1 MRAALLSVL
10 IYFSFQISVFSQNIS
25 QEYNDLY
32 FYQINSSDG
41 LSNNVV
47 NDITQDSLGF
57 LWIATY
63 DGLNR
68 YDGTQFLKFR
78 KNITDEKTG
87 VSNNYIQEL
96 QLLDNNQLLIATDAG
111 LNIYDLSTETFKVL
125 TTSEGL
131 LNNSV
136 SALTLNA
143 NHKPVVGTYRGG
155 IQSLSS
161 LEFETISL
169 SKEGKA
175 LSSNEI
181 SSIAVQG
188 DSIFWV
194 GTYDKGLNKIKHK
207 NGKYTSEVVAIPQ
220 LQNATVYQIY
230 IDEEQN
236 LWGATN
242 KGLLVINPSGDYK
255 FLNKASSSTSGLS
268 DSDILSIVDDHY
280 GNLFV
285 GTRYGGLNILKKRT
299 LLDENIALDIQW
311 YQPTNDGASVYDRSI
326 TSLFIDRD
334 QGLWIGTP
342 TGLNYTNLK
351 GEFAK
356 TISENGSYPYAI
368 SDDRVSAIAVKS
380 NTQVWVGTDGE
391 GLDLYDLNAGK
402 LNTFNSSGKNINS
415 LSGNSIL
422 ALLPD
427 GDEHIWVGTY
437 QKGLNYLNHRTGEV
451 TYYLQGSQQDGND
464 VRSLFRSKD
473 GTLWVGTN
481 RGGLF
486 KYDTSLEDFV
496 YVSDLEKLD
505 IRDIEEQDG
514 YLWLA
519 TFGSGLIKYN
529 PSDGS
534 AVYYNSDNIN
544 NLDTNIF
551 FTIEILDDAS
561 ILLGTRYNGL
571 KIFDPKNET
580 VETYSEN
587 DGLSNNTINS
597 LLLQQ
602 KQFVWIGTYTGID
615 RFDLKNKVFKNFTAL
630 RNVQNEGVG
639 PIASTTDGKVFVGGL
654 KGLQVIDVSELERL
668 EDDQN
673 IVIKQLNVLN
683 KVITPEENSVLQ
695 KAITYQDALELEYF
709 QNAFSIHFT
718 ALKYPLGNTLSY
730 SYKLEKYND
739 FWINTQEG
747 IANFT
752 GVPPGDYILKVKT
765 ESSSGKEILRTL
777 AITIN
782 PPFWKTPLAYFIY
795 FLALALIIYLIS
807 SYFSERLKLKNKLI
821 LEQQQRQLEHELNEE
836 RLRFFTAFSHELKT
850 PLTLILAPLDNLIA
864 DANNRSLKK
873 QLNIINR
880 NAKKL
885 SAAINKLLEFRKSE
899 EGLSRLNLSDHNLS
913 SHLNKWVKNYV
924 PLAIDKNITIHTFI
938 EDSEQRYLFD
948 IEKLK
953 VIINNLLSNAI
964 KYCDDN
970 GSIEVH
976 LYINKY
982 TLDISVSDNG
992 AGIAPQELE
1001 DIFNWYYRSEAA
1013 TQKSGTGIGL
1023 ALSKRFAELHNG
1035 SLKVTSR
1042 PNVKTTF
1049 MVEIPKLLPEFDNV
1063 KTKVTQEKTSKESKS
1078 SILATEV
1085 LRAEKDNN
1093 KSIASA
1099 ENRALVMVIDDNPDI
1114 LNFLDEILKS
1124 EYDLVFANNGEEG
1137 IKKAQKFIPDLI
1149 ISDIMMPKKTGID
1162 LCRALKNDLA
1172 TSHIPIIL
1180 LTAKGN
1186 LESLKTGYEEG
1197 ADDYISKPFQPQ
1209 ILKTRISNL
1218 IRNREAVQRF
1228 LQNKELPQKVEEP
1241 NSPALNKEKEFL
1253 AKLDAIIHE
1262 NIGSENE
1269 NVFDIAKELGMS
1281 RTSLYRKL
1289 KSITGYSINE
1299 YTRNLKLEKA
1309 ADLIENQEYSVS
1321 QAAYEVGFN
1330 SPKYFR
1336 KIFKEMYGKLPSE
1349 FKS

>member
-1 MRAALLSVL
+1 MRATLLSVL
-10 IYFSFQISVFSQNIS
+10 IYLGFQLSVSAQKDA
-25 QEYNDLY
+25 QEYSDLY

-41 LSNNVV
+41 LSNNVI

-68 YDGTQFLKFR
+68 YDGMQFLKFR
-78 KNITDEKTG
+78 KNIADEKTG

-96 QLLDNNQLLIATDAG
+96 QLLDNNRLLIATDAG
-111 LNIYDLSTETFKVL
+111 LNIYDLTTETFKVL
-125 TTSEGL
+125 TTTEGL

-136 SALTLNA
+136 SALTLNEQQQ
-143 NHKPVVGTYRGG
+143 PIIGTYRGG
-155 IQSLSS
+155 IQYLSS
-161 LEFETISL
+161 LAFETIGL
-169 SKEGKA
+169 SKDGEA

-181 SSIAVQG
+181 SSIAAQG
-188 DSIFWV
+188 DSILWV
-194 GTYDKGLNKIKHK
+194 GTYDKGLNKITREQ
-207 NGKYTSEVVAIPQ
+207 GIYTSEVVDIPQ
-220 LQNATVYQIY
+220 LKNATVYQVY
-230 IDEEQN
+230 IDRAQN

-242 KGLLVINPSGDYK
+242 RGLVVITPTGNYK
-255 FLNKASSSTSGLS
+255 FLSKENTSTSGLS
-268 DSDILSIVDDHY
+268 DSDILSIVDDQQ

-285 GTRYGGLNILKKRT
+285 GTRYGGLNILNKRS
-299 LLDENIALDIQW
+299 LLTENIPLDIQW
-311 YQPTNDGASVYDRSI
+311 YQPTSDGASVFDRSV
-326 TSLFIDRD
+326 TSLFIDKD

-391 GLDLYDLNAGK
+391 GLDLYDLNTGK
-402 LNTFNSSGKNINS
+402 LKTFSSSSTSANP

-437 QKGLNYLNHRTGEV
+437 QKGLNYLNHKTGES
-451 TYYLQGSQQDGND
+451 TYFLQGSQQDGND
-464 VRSLFRSKD
+464 VRTLFRSKN

-486 KYDTSLEDFV
+486 KYDDSLEDFI

-505 IRDIEEQDG
+505 IRDIEEHDG

-519 TFGSGLIKYN
+519 TFGSGLIRYN

-534 AVYYNSDNIN
+534 AIYYNSDNIK
-544 NLDTNIF
+544 NLNTNIF
-551 FTIEILDDAS
+551 FTLEIVDDS
-561 ILLGTRYNGL
+561 TILLGTRYNGL

-580 VETYSEN
+580 VKSYSEN

-602 KQFVWIGTYTGID
+602 DQFVWIGTYTGID
-615 RFDLKNKVFKNFTAL
+615 RFDLKNNVFKNFTAL

-668 EDDQN
+668 EGDQN
-673 IVIKQLNVLN
+673 IVFKQLNVLN

-695 KAITYQDALELEYF
+695 KAITYQDALEFDYF

-730 SYKLEKYND
+730 SYKLENYND
-739 FWINTQEG
+739 FWIDTQEG

-765 ESSSGKEILRTL
+765 ESSSGKEILKTL
-777 AITIN
+777 AITVH
-782 PPFWKTPLAYFIY
+782 PPFWKTPLAYVIY
-795 FLALALIIYLIS
+795 ILALVLIIYLIS
-807 SYFSERLKLKNKLI
+807 RYFSERLKLKNRLI

-850 PLTLILAPLDNLIA
+850 PLTLILAPLDNLIT

-913 SHLNKWVKNYV
+913 ANLKKWVKNYA
-924 PLAIDKNITIHTFI
+924 PLAIDKNITIRTFI
-938 EDSEQRYLFD
+938 EESEQRYLFD

-964 KYCDDN
+964 KYCDDD

-982 TLDISVSDNG
+982 TLDIAVSDNG

-1001 DIFNWYYRSEAA
+1001 EIFSWYYRSETAI
-1013 TQKSGTGIGL
+1013 QKSGTGIGL

-1035 SLKVTSR
+1035 SLKVTST
-1042 PNVKTTF
+1042 PHVKTTF
-1049 MVEIPKLLPEFDNV
+1049 MVEIPKLIPEAETISTATA
-1063 KTKVTQEKTSKESKS
+1063 KEETSLEAKD
-1078 SILATEV
+1078 LHLTTEV
-1085 LRAEKDNN
+1085 VNAEKDNT

-1114 LNFLDEILKS
+1114 LNFLDEILKGD
-1124 EYDLVFANNGEEG
+1124 YDLVFANNGEEG
-1137 IKKAQKFIPDLI
+1137 IKKAQKFVPDLI

-1209 ILKTRISNL
+1209 LLKTRISNL
-1218 IRNREAVQRF
+1218 LRNREAVQRF
-1228 LQNKELPQKVEEP
+1228 LQTKEMKQQPEEN

-1253 AKLDAIIHE
+1253 AKLDAIIHA